1 MLERTIMITTTTT
14 ILKVNV
20 SGIPKFLKEQPYW
33 INWKPF
39 FIDGKARKL
48 PTCGNIALR
57 AQYWDEAGRNVLRYY
72 GKNPSGKSA
81 NRIGNDAEVKKIFI
95 ACGFKKN
102 ELDNVV
108 IEQQILLLK
117 CYSDK
122 YDVISEKY

>member
-1 MLERTIMITTTTT
+1 MITTTTT

-57 AQYWDEAGRNVLRYY
+57 GQYWDEAGRNFNEALRTMPRN
-72 GKNPSGKSA
+72 GGLSLLLSIHNK
-81 NRIGNDAEVKKIFI
+81 
-95 ACGFKKN
+95 
-102 ELDNVV
+102 
-108 IEQQILLLK
+108 LLK